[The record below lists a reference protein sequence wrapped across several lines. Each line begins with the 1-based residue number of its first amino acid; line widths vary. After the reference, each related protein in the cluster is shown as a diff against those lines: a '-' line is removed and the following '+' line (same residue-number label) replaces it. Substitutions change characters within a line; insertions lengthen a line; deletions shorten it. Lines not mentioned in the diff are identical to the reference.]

1 LDALNSL
8 TKIRYPHINIIL
20 KVKVKPNCSKSE
32 FSQELNIV
40 FLKSPPQDNKA
51 NIELIKLL
59 AKHFKVSN
67 SQIRIVK
74 GLISEERVIEIK

>member
-1 LDALNSL
+1 MLL
-8 TKIRYPHINIIL
+8 KI
-20 KVKVKPNCSKSE
+20 KVKPNSSKSE
-32 FSQELNIV
+32 FDEKNSLAY
-40 FLKSPPQDNKA
+40 LKSPPQDNKA